1 MAKDD
6 PLRSKLASLAT
17 ASQGRVTFNVRTS
30 RELGTEFDVDL
41 GTSTNPV
48 YDFTVTPTSGSP
60 FRCVAYTNLVDASKH
75 AYPVITQRRRAP
87 KRQTACRTRRYVY
100 ECAS

>member
-60 FRCVAYTNLVDASKH
+60 FR
-75 AYPVITQRRRAP
+75 RAP
-87 KRQTACRTRRYVY
+87 TLGDNRIGMVQGQRTTHR
-100 ECAS
+100 

>member
-48 YDFTVTPTSGSP
+48 YDFTVTPATGSP
-60 FRCVAYTNLVDASKH
+60 FRCVAYTNLVDASKRP
-75 AYPVITQRRRAP
+75 ASRGPGTAGRRA
-87 KRQTACRTRRYVY
+87 K
-100 ECAS
+100 S

>member
-48 YDFTVTPTSGSP
+48 YDFTVT
-60 FRCVAYTNLVDASKH
+60 RW
-75 AYPVITQRRRAP
+75 
-87 KRQTACRTRRYVY
+87 
-100 ECAS
+100 

>member
-30 RELGTEFDVDL
+30 RERSVTGYVTNGAGDGGAGVCRGETVLCAARARAGANFTTARAARGDL
-41 GTSTNPV
+41 TTRG
-48 YDFTVTPTSGSP
+48 
-60 FRCVAYTNLVDASKH
+60 
-75 AYPVITQRRRAP
+75 
-87 KRQTACRTRRYVY
+87 QT
-100 ECAS
+100 